1 METKEIILIICTLI
15 TVISSVMW
23 EVNNGPAKIMRAI
36 HLGIGLVMSVCCL
49 GILKGMEHPIQ
60 LLLNISMVCSG
71 LISLMLLMSKGQSFF
86 AIVIRL
92 AHFVNLIGVVMY
104 LGS

>member
-23 EVNNGPAKIMRAI
+23 EVNNGAAKMMRAV
-36 HLGIGLVMSVCCL
+36 HLGVGLVMSVYCV
-49 GILKGMEHPIQ
+49 GMLKGMEHPIQ
-60 LLLNISMVCSG
+60 FLLNISMVCSG

-92 AHFVNLIGVVMY
+92 AHFVNLIGAVMY
-104 LGS
+104 FMS